1 MMYQLLHNYTD
12 ALKRCLGIQICILK
26 EFLIEIVVWLA
37 NLHFEYY
44 ILDLYS

>member
-12 ALKRCLGIQICILK
+12 VLKRCPRIQICILIQ
-26 EFLIEIVVWLA
+26 FLIEIVVWLA

-44 ILDLYS
+44 ILGLYS